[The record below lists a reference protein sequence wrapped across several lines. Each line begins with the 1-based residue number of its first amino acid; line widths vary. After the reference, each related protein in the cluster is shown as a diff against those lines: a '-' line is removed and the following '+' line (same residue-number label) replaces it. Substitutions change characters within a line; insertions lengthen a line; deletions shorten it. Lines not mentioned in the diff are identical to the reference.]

1 MIGPVRLSSRIGPFL
16 VVEHFSLS
24 NRDLASRHRRAIDGF
39 KGTLVVGSALQLI
52 PLVMLRPGEL
62 RALTWAEV
70 DLEHAGGE
78 PTFRAVEYTD
88 ERDRSRFG
96 EWFASL
102 DARLAERVRTAVVKL
117 EAGNCGG

>member
-1 MIGPVRLSSRIGPFL
+1 MTGR
-16 VVEHFSLS
+16 
-24 NRDLASRHRRAIDGF
+24 
-39 KGTLVVGSALQLI
+39 
-52 PLVMLRPGEL
+52 
-62 RALTWAEV
+62 
-70 DLEHAGGE
+70 E

-117 EAGNCGG
+117 EAGNFKAVKAVGDGLFECSIHTGPGLRVYYGRRGAELVILLGGGTKRRQQADIDRAKADWLEYQRRAETWH